1 MFSQAKYLVW
11 FCRLDAFSE
20 NSHKIKSYLCFW
32 TSKWRQVKVSSQT
45 FRDCS
50 SASRYLPEIQE
61 RSLVWRDFTF
71 ISLCFS
77 LPLFLCF
84 PSFFTLQAPKII
96 LSPCAFFYQW
106 FFPATSFYIVWGR
119 SYALSKWLHSKG
131 GPFLTKVRSSQLS
144 VLWKDVE
151 NLLYLHYLICKCLP
165 QAVLFTWL
173 FPFPTISL
181 LLPFL
186 VLVSKSFYNLVSA
199 YNYSLARARMAL
211 GHFIE
216 S

>member
-84 PSFFTLQAPKII
+84 LSFFTLQAPKII
-96 LSPCAFFYQW
+96 LSPCAFFINGSSLPHL
-106 FFPATSFYIVWGR
+106 FILSEVGPMPCPSDCIVR
-119 SYALSKWLHSKG
+119 VALSWPKWDHLSCQCCGKMWKIFSICITWFVNVSLKLVYSPGYFHSQ
-131 GPFLTKVRSSQLS
+131 PFLCFCHFLC
-144 VLWKDVE
+144 WCP
-151 NLLYLHYLICKCLP
+151 NLFITLCLLITTP
-165 QAVLFTWL
+165 
-173 FPFPTISL
+173 
-181 LLPFL
+181 
-186 VLVSKSFYNLVSA
+186 
-199 YNYSLARARMAL
+199 
-211 GHFIE
+211 
-216 S
+216 